1 MSSLEET
8 LSQVLGNP
16 QMMQQIMNLAQ
27 SLGQQDQSASPPSQS
42 PPSQSPLSP
51 SPPPPVLPDGATVQ
65 KLAGLAGMAGVD
77 KDQQALLRAL
87 GPYISRERRGKL
99 ERAMR
104 AAKMAAA
111 ASEMLIRR

>member
-8 LSQVLGNP
+8 LSQVLANP
-16 QMMQQIMNLAQ
+16 QMMQQIMTLAQ
-27 SLGQQDQSASPPSQS
+27 SLGQQEPP
-42 PPSQSPLSP
+42 P
-51 SPPPPVLPDGATVQ
+51 SPPPPSPTPPPAFPDGATVQ
-65 KLAGLAGMAGVD
+65 KLAGLAGLGSVD

-104 AAKMAAA
+104 AAKVAAA
-111 ASEMLIRR
+111 ASEMLLRR

>member
-16 QMMQQIMNLAQ
+16 QMMQQIMTLAQ
-27 SLGQQDQSASPPSQS
+27 SLGQQDQSASS
-42 PPSQSPLSP
+42 PSQSPLSP
-51 SPPPPVLPDGATVQ
+51 SPPPPVFPDGATVQ
-65 KLAGLAGMAGVD
+65 KLVGLAGMTGVD

>member
-27 SLGQQDQSASPPSQS
+27 SLGQQEQEKPPQ
-42 PPSQSPLSP
+42 PA
-51 SPPPPVLPDGATVQ
+51 PPPMPDPAAMQ
-65 KLAGLAGMAGVD
+65 AMAGIAKIGAVD

-87 GPYISRERRGKL
+87 GPYISRERRSKL

-104 AAKMAAA
+104 AARMASV
-111 ASEMLIRR
+111 ASEMLLRR

>member
-16 QMMQQIMNLAQ
+16 QMMQQIMTLAQ
-27 SLGQQDQSASPPSQS
+27 SLGQQEQPP
-42 PPSQSPLSP
+42 PPPAP

>member
-16 QMMQQIMNLAQ
+16 QMMQQIMTLAQ
-27 SLGQQDQSASPPSQS
+27 SLGQQEQPP
-42 PPSQSPLSP
+42 PPPAP

-65 KLAGLAGMAGVD
+65 KLVGLAGMTGVD

>member
-8 LSQVLGNP
+8 LSQVLANP
-16 QMMQQIMNLAQ
+16 QMMQQIMSLAQ
-27 SLGQQDQSASPPSQS
+27 SLGQQEPP
-42 PPSQSPLSP
+42 PPPSP
-51 SPPPPVLPDGATVQ
+51 SPPPPILPDGATVQ
-65 KLAGLAGMAGVD
+65 KLAGLAGMGSVD

-111 ASEMLIRR
+111 ASEMLLRR

>member
-16 QMMQQIMNLAQ
+16 QMMQQIMSLAQ
-27 SLGQQDQSASPPSQS
+27 SLGQQEQQPQS
-42 PPSQSPLSP
+42 PP
-51 SPPPPVLPDGATVQ
+51 SPPPPSPPPPPPAVPDGATVQ
-65 KLAGLAGMAGVD
+65 RLAGLAGMGSVD

-104 AAKMAAA
+104 AAKMATA
-111 ASEMLIRR
+111 ASEMLLRR

>member
-16 QMMQQIMNLAQ
+16 QMMQQIMTLAQ

-42 PPSQSPLSP
+42 PP
-51 SPPPPVLPDGATVQ
+51 PPVFPDGATVQ
-65 KLAGLAGMAGVD
+65 KLVGLAGMTGVD

>member
-16 QMMQQIMNLAQ
+16 QMMQQIMSLAQ
-27 SLGQQDQSASPPSQS
+27 SLGQQEQPPPSAPTNSPP
-42 PPSQSPLSP
+42 SP
-51 SPPPPVLPDGATVQ
+51 SPPPPPAFPDGATVQ
-65 KLAGLAGMAGVD
+65 KLAGLAGMGGVD

-104 AAKMAAA
+104 AARMAVA
-111 ASEMLIRR
+111 ASEMLLRR

>member
-16 QMMQQIMNLAQ
+16 QMMQQIMTLAQ
-27 SLGQQDQSASPPSQS
+27 SLGQQEQPP
-42 PPSQSPLSP
+42 PPPAP

-65 KLAGLAGMAGVD
+65 KLAGLAGIAGVD

>member
-16 QMMQQIMNLAQ
+16 QMMQQIMSLAQ
-27 SLGQQDQSASPPSQS
+27 SLGQQEQQPQS
-42 PPSQSPLSP
+42 PP
-51 SPPPPVLPDGATVQ
+51 SPPPPPPAVPDGATVQ
-65 KLAGLAGMAGVD
+65 RLAGLAGMGSVD

-104 AAKMAAA
+104 AAKMATA
-111 ASEMLIRR
+111 ASEMLLRR

>member
-16 QMMQQIMNLAQ
+16 QMMQQIMSLAQ
-27 SLGQQDQSASPPSQS
+27 SLGQQEQQPQS
-42 PPSQSPLSP
+42 PPSP
-51 SPPPPVLPDGATVQ
+51 SPPPPAVPDGATVQ
-65 KLAGLAGMAGVD
+65 RLAGLAGMGSVD

-104 AAKMAAA
+104 AAKMATA
-111 ASEMLIRR
+111 ASEMLLRR